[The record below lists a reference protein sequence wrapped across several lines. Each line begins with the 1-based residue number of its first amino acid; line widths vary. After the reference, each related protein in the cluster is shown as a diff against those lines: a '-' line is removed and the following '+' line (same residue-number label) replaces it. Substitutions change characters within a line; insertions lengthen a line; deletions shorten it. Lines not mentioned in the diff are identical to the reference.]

1 MKAASSSSILIFT
14 DGACS
19 GNPGPGGWGCIVA
32 LPDGTVREMGGHVPQ
47 TTNNRMEMAA
57 ALRALISLDDSVASG
72 ITLYTD
78 STYLIKGIKE
88 WVYGWM
94 RRGWKTAEGKD
105 VANQDLWR
113 ELMREVGRLK
123 HVSLDWKYVR
133 GHDGNP
139 GNERCDQIAVA
150 YRDKKNEPLYAGD
163 RAGYFVDLNQLPG
176 EAQLPE
182 MKKQAGGGKP
192 QGAAASNGRTTY
204 LSYLGGIVTRHTT
217 WTDCEKHVKGRPAKF
232 KKAKSAQEEKEI
244 LVGWGLDPGTAI
256 E

>member
-1 MKAASSSSILIFT
+1 MEAASNSSILIFT

-57 ALRALISLDDSVASG
+57 ALRALISLDGSISSD
-72 ITLYTD
+72 INLYTD
-78 STYLIKGIKE
+78 STYVIKGINE

-94 RRGWKTAEGKD
+94 RRGWKTAEGKE

-113 ELMREVGRLK
+113 ELVREVARFK
-123 HVSLDWKYVR
+123 HVSLNWKYVR

-150 YRDKKNEPLYAGD
+150 FSLKKKEPLYVGD
-163 RAGYFVDLNQLPG
+163 RAGYFVDLNQLPDQ
-176 EAQLPE
+176 APLPE
-182 MKKQAGGGKP
+182 MKKQSGSGKP
-192 QGAAASNGRTTY
+192 QGGGSSNGTTTY
-204 LSYLGGIVTRHTT
+204 LSYLGGVVTRHAT
-217 WTDCEKHVKGRPAKF
+217 WAGCEKVVKGRPAKF
-232 KKAKSAQEEKEI
+232 KKAKSPQEEREI
-244 LVGWGLDPGTAI
+244 LVSWGLDPNTPI